1 MNNKDISNIIQELLT
16 HAGFVVHGIEDTID
30 EHDGSYWFAI
40 RTDNPTLLIGK
51 NGEHL
56 QAVNM
61 LVRKIIEA
69 KAPENTLR
77 FVIDVGGFQKQKV
90 DNVKAIAHMMA
101 ERARFFKSS
110 VAIDPMSAFERRIVH
125 EFLKDKQDLQTG
137 SEGEGAGRHVVIK
150 YVGTLT

>member
-1 MNNKDISNIIQELLT
+1 MTHHDIITIIKELLT
-16 HAGFVVHGIEDTID
+16 HAGFVVSGIEDTID
-30 EHDGSYWFAI
+30 EHDGSYWFSVAL
-40 RTDNPTLLIGK
+40 DNPTLLIGK

-56 QAVNM
+56 QAFNI
-61 LVRKIIEA
+61 LVRKIVEA

-110 VAIDPMSAFERRIVH
+110 VAVDPMSAFERRIIH

-150 YVGTLT
+150 YVGTLS